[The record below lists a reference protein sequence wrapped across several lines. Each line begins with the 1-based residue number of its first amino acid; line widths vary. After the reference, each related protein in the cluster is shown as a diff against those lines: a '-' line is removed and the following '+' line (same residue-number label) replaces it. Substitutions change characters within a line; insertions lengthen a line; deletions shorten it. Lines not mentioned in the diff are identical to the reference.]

1 MGQSRCGLE
10 PLARTLSEEETVA
23 SGKGWGENQDKS
35 DEDHDHNH
43 DYDAGESPLRGLH
56 ETRNPLAASR
66 PERNQVPLSSLLP
79 QSTSWSVLLSL
90 SSSSLCFHSDF
101 HRHRQAPDHHL
112 QVMVLMI
119 RRLLWRCWWW
129 WYDADVHD
137 CKNDVCIFWP
147 DSSDYLPQAEEGEKK
162 EGQDGNV
169 TTEES
174 KVKSQAV
181 CICIYVYFFVL

>member
-66 PERNQVPLSSLLP
+66 PERNQVPSSSILS

-119 RRLLWRCWWW
+119 RRLLWRCWCRCSRLQKWCLYLFARLKW
-129 WYDADVHD
+129 LSTASGRRGREGRTGRECDYRGIQSQKSSCVYLYL
-137 CKNDVCIFWP
+137 CI
-147 DSSDYLPQAEEGEKK
+147 S
-162 EGQDGNV
+162 N
-169 TTEES
+169 
-174 KVKSQAV
+174 
-181 CICIYVYFFVL
+181 CVLLLL